1 MSSACSSST
10 DMLLRS
16 SVGTRA
22 SDEYCMVGKPLDK
35 PVLIA
40 DPSGTVARLGCAET
54 ELVDMVLHNSNSC
67 ITFESFGSLH
77 CSCTCL
83 PARIDSTTGSDLY

>member
-22 SDEYCMVGKPLDK
+22 SDEYCMVGKPLDR

-54 ELVDMVLHNSNSC
+54 ELVDMVLHNSNNSTCISKDGSVHASC
-67 ITFESFGSLH
+67 PLAQ
-77 CSCTCL
+77 L
-83 PARIDSTTGSDLY
+83 PGLAVLRPS